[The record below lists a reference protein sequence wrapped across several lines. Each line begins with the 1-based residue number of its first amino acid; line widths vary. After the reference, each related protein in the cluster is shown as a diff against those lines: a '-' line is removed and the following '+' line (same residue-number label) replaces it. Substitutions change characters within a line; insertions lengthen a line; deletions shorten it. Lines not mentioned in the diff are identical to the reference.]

1 MRAYLTENHLVEQ
14 PAINWFKELSYS
26 YIHGSELIPD
36 TEERESYRHVILKKR
51 FINAIKRINP
61 WLTDNL
67 AEKVYKKVIELD
79 HPDFVIKGKLFYDL
93 LTNDV
98 KLTIREG
105 KEERTK
111 LVKLIDFENI
121 ENNEFLV
128 ANQFKVEYQYEKNFY
143 RIPDIVVFIN
153 GIPVAVFE
161 LKGFNAEETAKNAF
175 LDHKRKIEDIPQL
188 YVYSQII
195 VASDGYETKYGSPT
209 SDWERFFVWEGILS
223 DDDVKVEE
231 VADGYYRYIYNDQEL
246 TSLELLIK
254 GLFRKE
260 HLTEFINDFVFYEKD
275 GETYKKKIAGYHQF
289 YTVKKAVQRT
299 IKCVLEGKTPE
310 ERRIGVVWHTQGS
323 GKSIT
328 MLFYA
333 RKVLKVKELENPL
346 LLFIT
351 DRNSLD
357 EQLYKL
363 FSQFPIAKQAE
374 SIKDLQ
380 ETIKT
385 WVGGIIFATIQ
396 KFGNKNTKEY
406 PLLTERKNI
415 IVIADEAHRSQYR
428 ELAQNLRKAIPNA
441 SFMGFTATP
450 VELQD
455 RDTYLVFGEPISVY
469 PMDKALRHRVI
480 VPIYYEPRLAE
491 LHLTNEFI
499 DEEFEELSEGLEPEL
514 RENLKKKYAR
524 LENLILN
531 EERLEKIAKDIVEH
545 FNKRTETLEGKGM
558 IVIISRKVA
567 VNLYKAIKK
576 IPDAPS
582 IEVIMSGNKQNDPED
597 FHPFIRNKEQLEEIL
612 NNFKNPE
619 KDPKMVIVVD
629 MLLTGFDVPCLH
641 TMYFDKPMKNHNL
654 MQAIARVNRVFKDK
668 PAGLIVDYI
677 GIADDLRKS
686 LSKYTISA
694 INQVLTDIS
703 EVINVLK
710 EKYDIVSSMFYG
722 LDYQNWT
729 KLTPEKLAQLTVSAY
744 NLLDTEELK
753 KKFIKNYITLKKA
766 YALASPHPETIKIK
780 NDIKFFEMIKK
791 MIVKYSS
798 TSRKEISRELE
809 YEINQLISKSVSAEE
824 PVDIFSLLKK
834 DKPDISILNE
844 ELLSQIANLAQKN
857 YAVDLLMNLI
867 KDELRIKLKVN
878 PIRYKSLY
886 ESLQKLIEKYNIK
899 LITTVDVI
907 NELIEIAKDIKKKI
921 NEGEE
926 LNLTEEELAFY
937 DMLLKEGMFKNKEE
951 IIYVVK
957 EIKKQLGYFVK
968 IVDWN
973 KKESLRAK
981 IKVAIKAILAEVLEK
996 RVEYAKINQ
1005 IASEIYEH
1013 IEMLHAA

>member
-1 MRAYLTENHLVEQ
+1 MSFLTENYLVEK
-14 PAINWFKELSYS
+14 PAINWFQEIGYS
-26 YIHGSELIPD
+26 YDHGSYLIPD
-36 TEERESYRHVILKKR
+36 AGERESYRHCILKRR
-51 FINAIKRINP
+51 FLNAIQRLNP
-61 WLTDNL
+61 WLTNTL
-67 AEKVYKKVIELD
+67 AEEVYKRVMELD
-79 HPDFVIKGKLFYDL
+79 HPDLIVKGKLFYDL
-93 LTNDV
+93 LTKGV
-98 KLTIREG
+98 KLTFKEG

-111 LVKLIDFENI
+111 IVKLIDFESL
-121 ENNEFLV
+121 ENNDFLIT
-128 ANQFKVEYQYEKNFY
+128 NQFKVEYQYEREQY
-143 RIPDIVVFIN
+143 RIPDLVVFIN
-153 GIPVAVFE
+153 GIPIAVFE
-161 LKGFNAEETAKNAF
+161 LKSLNAEETAKDAF
-175 LDHKRKIEDIPQL
+175 LDHQRKIKDIPQL

-209 SDWERFFVWEGILS
+209 SDWERFFVWEGMLS
-223 DDDVKVEE
+223 DDDVEVEE
-231 VADGYYRYIYNDQEL
+231 IADGYYRYIYNGKEM

-260 HLTEFINDFVFYEKD
+260 HILEFINDFVFYEKD

-289 YTVKKAVQRT
+289 YTVKKAIQRT
-299 IKCVLEGKTPE
+299 INCVLYGKTPE

-323 GKSIT
+323 GKSLT

-333 RKVLKVKELENPL
+333 KKALKVKELENPL
-346 LLFIT
+346 LIFIT
-351 DRNSLD
+351 DRKELD

-363 FSQFPIAKQAE
+363 FSQFSNTKQAE
-374 SIKDLQ
+374 SIRDLQ
-380 ETIKT
+380 ETIMST
-385 WVGGIIFATIQ
+385 EGSIIFTTIQ
-396 KFGNKNTKEY
+396 KFGKRKTEEY
-406 PLLTERKNI
+406 PFLTERKNI

-450 VELQD
+450 IELQD

-469 PMDKALRHRVI
+469 PMDKALRHKII

-514 RENLKKKYAR
+514 KEHLKKKYAR
-524 LENLILN
+524 LEKLILN
-531 EERLEKIAKDIVEH
+531 QERLEKIAKDIVEH
-545 FNKRTETLEGKGM
+545 FNKRFETLEGKGM
-558 IVIISRKVA
+558 IVVISRKVA
-567 VNLYKAIKK
+567 VELYKAIKR

-582 IEVIMSGNKQNDPED
+582 IEVVMSGNKQRDPEEY
-597 FHPFIRNKEQLEEIL
+597 HPFIRKEKDLEDLL

-641 TMYFDKPMKNHNL
+641 TMYFDKPMKNHSL
-654 MQAIARVNRVFKDK
+654 IQAIARVNRVFKDK

-686 LSKYTISA
+686 LSQYTLSA
-694 INQVLTDIS
+694 INQVLTNIN

-722 LDYQNWT
+722 LNYQNWK
-729 KLTPEKLAQLTVSAY
+729 KLTPEELAQLTVSAY
-744 NLLDTEELK
+744 NLLNSEDLK
-753 KKFIKNYITLKKA
+753 KKFIKNYLALKKA

-780 NDIKFFEMIKK
+780 DDIMFFEMIKK

-809 YEINQLISKSVSAEE
+809 YEISQLISRSISSEE
-824 PVDIFSLLKK
+824 PVDIFSLIKK

-844 ELLSQIANLAQKN
+844 ELLSKIANLAQKN
-857 YAVDLLMNLI
+857 YAVDLLMKLI
-867 KDELRIKLKVN
+867 KDEIKTRIRIN
-878 PIRYKSLY
+878 PYRYKSLY
-886 ESLQKLIEKYNIK
+886 ERLQKLIEKYNIK
-899 LITTVDVI
+899 LISTVDVI
-907 NELIEIAKDIKKKI
+907 NELIEIAKEIKKKL
-921 NEGEE
+921 NEGKE
-926 LNLTEEELAFY
+926 LDLTEEELAFY
-937 DMLLKEGMFKNKEE
+937 DMLLKEGVFRNKEE

-957 EIKKQLGYFVK
+957 EIKKQLGHFVK

-973 KKESLRAK
+973 KKETLRAR
-981 IKVAIKAILAEVLEK
+981 IKVAIKEILAKVLEK
-996 RVEYAKINQ
+996 RVGYEKINK
-1005 IASEIYEH
+1005 ITSEIYEQ